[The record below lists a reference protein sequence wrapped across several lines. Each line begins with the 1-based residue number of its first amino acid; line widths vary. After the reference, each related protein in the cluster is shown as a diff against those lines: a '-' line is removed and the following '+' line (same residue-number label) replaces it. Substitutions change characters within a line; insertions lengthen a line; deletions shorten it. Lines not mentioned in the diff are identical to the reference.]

1 MAQPVPSK
9 PGNVK
14 ITPVG
19 HTFDGKFGNN
29 PNVQERGKSGTP
41 TPQTFGKGS

>member
-1 MAQPVPSK
+1 MTQPVPSK

-14 ITPVG
+14 ITKVG
-19 HTFDGKFGNN
+19 HTFDGKFGNT
-29 PNVQERGKSGTP
+29 PNAQEKGASTP